1 MVNPVDGNTDRYEQ
15 YAQHCLRLAAQTPDR
30 DSRVMLRE
38 MAAEW
43 LKLCD
48 TSALVGSFDG
58 FNHDPLPDARG

>member
-1 MVNPVDGNTDRYEQ
+1 MVNLVDDTTDRYEQ
-15 YAQHCLRLAAQTPDR
+15 YAQYCLRLAAQSPDR

-48 TSALVGSFDG
+48 AAAPGSFDG
-58 FNHDPLPDARG
+58 FRQGVPPDARG